1 MRTNYQ
7 KEMSRSLDLH
17 LLQDVSAAQVT
28 VSPVS
33 ALVRRSVVRYGY
45 VDFVLNSA
53 LANYISLGR
62 IAACIQFSESEATLH
77 KPAIKGGN

>member
-1 MRTNYQ
+1 
-7 KEMSRSLDLH
+7 MSRSLDLH
-17 LLQDVSAAQVT
+17 LLQDVSAAQAT

-53 LANYISLGR
+53 LADHISLGR
-62 IAACIQFSESEATLH
+62 IAACIQFLESEATLH
-77 KPAIKGGN
+77 KPTIEKDN